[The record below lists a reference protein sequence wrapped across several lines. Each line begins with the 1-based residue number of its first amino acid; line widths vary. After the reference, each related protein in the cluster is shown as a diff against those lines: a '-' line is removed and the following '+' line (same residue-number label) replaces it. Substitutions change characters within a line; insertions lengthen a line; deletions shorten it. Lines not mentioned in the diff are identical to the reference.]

1 LPSDL
6 EKSGKVADAYASL
19 AWVREF
25 RAEGRRSVG
34 SNSSFDHHFRN
45 AHIAKDKSAEK
56 RREQIC
62 QSSASCSL
70 DL

>member
-1 LPSDL
+1 M
-6 EKSGKVADAYASL
+6 
-19 AWVREF
+19 REF

-34 SNSSFDHHFRN
+34 SNSSFDHRFRS